1 MEHIG
6 LKYEGERQSGAF
18 YYYGGLTDLVM
29 YGITRNEYLFEKNNK
44 RKTMIK

>member
-6 LKYEGERQSGAF
+6 LKYEGVRESGAF

-29 YGITRNEYLFEKNNK
+29 YGITRDEYLFNKNK
-44 RKTMIK
+44 SKTI